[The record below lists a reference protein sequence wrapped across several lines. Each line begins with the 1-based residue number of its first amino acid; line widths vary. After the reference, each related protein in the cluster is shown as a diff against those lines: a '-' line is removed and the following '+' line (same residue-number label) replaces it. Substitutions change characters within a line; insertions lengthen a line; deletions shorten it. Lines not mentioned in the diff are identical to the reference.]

1 MQVDAVNPL
10 ISGLVETFEKM
21 LNIDLQVGKL
31 NLTHKKE
38 FSCKLNAIV
47 AYNDGATGIVCLGF
61 GTRTAAAVVT
71 ALLQEDVKD
80 DLDMVEDGISELVS
94 IITGYAKKDLMG
106 KKMKLG
112 LPEIRGNDDPCP
124 YEFLP
129 VVVVPFS
136 FNEFEFQMDIS
147 MPKLEC

>member
-10 ISGLVETFEKM
+10 ISGLIETFKKM
-21 LNIDLQVGKL
+21 LKIDLTVGKL
-31 NLTHKKE
+31 DVVEKKE

-61 GTRTAAAVVT
+61 GTKTAAAVVT
-71 ALLQEDVKD
+71 AFLQKDVHDDLNMVKD
-80 DLDMVEDGISELVS
+80 GIGELVS

-106 KKMKLG
+106 KKMELG
-112 LPEIRGNDDPCP
+112 LPEIRGEEDPCP

-136 FNEFEFQMDIS
+136 FNDFKFQMDIS
-147 MPKLEC
+147 MHKLEC